1 MIYSRSEIGTI
12 KPDTRKF
19 WHRYITNRDL
29 AFFFIMESTQNFS
42 HAEKVQEHKGDSQP
56 VLRNKKIVR
65 FRIVEGTLT
74 RAMAELCHCYSWHT

>member
-1 MIYSRSEIGTI
+1 M

-19 WHRYITNRDL
+19 WRRYIANRDL
-29 AFFFIMESTQNFS
+29 AFFLLWGVHRIFHTRK
-42 HAEKVQEHKGDSQP
+42 KVQEHKGDSQP